1 MDSANGNK
9 TRRRKS
15 SDPFYAPPKDRDTAA
30 EIINEA
36 RSSLKMVNTKR
47 PFTPKDSKR
56 SLFGDPP
63 GPIFSRPPSSFSL
76 NSKHFDPSDSRPP
89 SGTKLTPIEHKP
101 VPPTAPLTPLNCQ
114 RRRTSKDFNER
125 KVKTVLRANSAENS
139 SEVDPNKDGP
149 KKREISIERRSD
161 SAPKERSPRIFQ
173 LGQLDSG
180 YLTSE
185 SRGNSGGSEPAVMKA
200 RNARPQS
207 PTNDGSKKVAESN
220 LDDDSVNSD
229 IWTKEV
235 EPLMVMLKKDG
246 CPTEL
251 LSLVTRLDEIL
262 YTHEFYRKRNTQRS
276 LLLKSVFKLLDI
288 EDAQLQMK
296 LSEIILKYRVSGN
309 NLNNVCKLVFKL
321 SKIEEND
328 VLFAESN
335 LLDLLLDVIV
345 ATEEQSVDVLVYVF
359 GALKFLTSNSELLEK
374 LVTIGLIPTIANYL
388 SGVPNTPT
396 GEKLFNILVQV
407 TACLRNIVEDSQN
420 GAILVRYKIFG
431 HLMKI
436 LDLYLSQGEVAL
448 NICRI
453 FSRVVT
459 NCECCKAIVSSNEN
473 WCLILKSVLKKHY
486 LKASVC
492 VRVLY
497 FLSIAAVSSENAEQ
511 TRSLIY
517 SKLYATVLMVLG
529 HYIEPE
535 KQEEKPNSPSIND
548 SSNNEDVLIKSLSL
562 MANLSLTDEVG
573 LSLSN
578 DETFIVL
585 IIQIL
590 TTKPVLEHR
599 ELVLNTIVL
608 YHNLSYFAFSL
619 PDSAVSKSEVDVT
632 LLLVS
637 AMMPTDLQSFDD
649 NLQVMTE
656 CVRVYANLS
665 RSEKVRQCLSD
676 NKVDLILFALVECGR
691 RELLFN
697 LIGVLVNLSADVSE
711 CAKMYESGLLP
722 KLISNLTEFGCDDWQ
737 LSSAACKTIWNYL
750 ACCAHES
757 PLAENETTDLI
768 EVLKQLIQNAE
779 SEVDEA
785 AIGVTAESDAINND
799 IIGSELSHPHLEEFL
814 SVAGNLLKKIENSRT
829 AQT

>member
-1 MDSANGNK
+1 MDPTSANGSK
-9 TRRRKS
+9 SRRQKS

-56 SLFGDPP
+56 SLFGDLP
-63 GPIFSRPPSSFSL
+63 GPTFSRPPSSFSL
-76 NSKHFDPSDSRPP
+76 NSKHFDPTDSRPP

-101 VPPTAPLTPLNCQ
+101 VPPTAPLTPLSSQ
-114 RRRTSKDFNER
+114 RRRSKDFNER

-139 SEVDPNKDGP
+139 SFDVDAIKIVN
-149 KKREISIERRSD
+149 KREVSVERRSD
-161 SAPKERSPRIFQ
+161 SAPKERSPRQFQ
-173 LGQLDSG
+173 PIQVDSG

-185 SRGNSGGSEPAVMKA
+185 SRGNSGGSEAAAMKA
-200 RNARPQS
+200 RYSRPQS
-207 PTNDGSKKVAESN
+207 LTTIPNDSYKKVVESSTEG
-220 LDDDSVNSD
+220 DSASSD
-229 IWTKEV
+229 VWAKEV
-235 EPLMVMLKKDG
+235 EPLVGMLKKDG
-246 CPTEL
+246 CPSEL
-251 LSLVTRLDEIL
+251 LSLVTKLDDVL
-262 YTHEFYRKRNTQRS
+262 HTHEFYRQRNTQRS
-276 LLLKSVFKLLDI
+276 VLLKSVFKLLDI

-321 SKIEEND
+321 SKVEEND
-328 VLFAESN
+328 VLFAEST

-359 GALKFLTSNSELLEK
+359 GALKFLTSNTELLEK

-388 SGVPNTPT
+388 SAVPDTPT
-396 GEKLFNILVQV
+396 GDKSFNILVQV

-431 HLMKI
+431 YLLKI
-436 LDLYLSQGEVAL
+436 LNLYLSQGEVTL

-453 FSRVVT
+453 LSRVVT
-459 NCECCKAIVSSNEN
+459 NCECCKAITTSGEN

-486 LKASVC
+486 QKASVC

-497 FLSIAAVSSENAEQ
+497 FLSIAAVTSENQEQ
-511 TRSLIY
+511 IRSLIY
-517 SKLYATVLMVLG
+517 SELYSTVLMVLG

-535 KQEEKPNSPSIND
+535 KKSDEKPHSPNVND
-548 SSNNEDVLIKSLSL
+548 SSENEDVLIKSLSL
-562 MANLSLTDEVG
+562 MANLSLTDDVG
-573 LSLSN
+573 LSLSK
-578 DETFIVL
+578 DTTFIGL
-585 IIQIL
+585 IIQVL

-619 PDSAVSKSEVDVT
+619 PGSALSKSEADVT

-665 RSEKVRQCLSD
+665 RSDKVRQCLSD
-676 NKVDLILFALVECGR
+676 NQIDLILFALVECGR

-697 LIGVLVNLSADVSE
+697 VIGVLVNLSADVSE

-722 KLISNLTEFGCDDWQ
+722 KLISNLSEFGFDDWQ
-737 LSSAACKTIWNYL
+737 LSSAVCKTIWNYL
-750 ACCAHES
+750 ACCAYNK
-757 PLAENETTDLI
+757 PLADNESTDLVEI
-768 EVLKQLIQNAE
+768 LTQLIESAE
-779 SEVDEA
+779 NVREA
-785 AIGVTAESDAINND
+785 AALEMTTGEGDVMEMNQ
-799 IIGSELSHPHLEEFL
+799 PHLEEFL
-814 SVAGNLLKKIENSRT
+814 SVAGNLLKKIENSA
-829 AQT
+829 AQVAN